1 MASFYYYYQNPAGY
15 NAFLYKL
22 GLLLIF
28 KPQGDYQIFKN
39 MKEKKQHES

>member
-1 MASFYYYYQNPAGY
+1 MHHFTTTTRILQGI
-15 NAFLYKL
+15 AFLCKL

-39 MKEKKQHES
+39 MKEKKQNES